1 MTAAVTSV
9 PVSSTSYGKLR
20 SKEGGQLGQAANNQD
35 ESRSRVYTNLFA
47 TLFYRVMEGPWAMR
61 VTYSDD
67 KGYPERGQTGQ
78 ADVETKGW
86 FTASTPASLYILGSS
101 IRRPPQLT

>member
-1 MTAAVTSV
+1 
-9 PVSSTSYGKLR
+9 
-20 SKEGGQLGQAANNQD
+20 
-35 ESRSRVYTNLFA
+35 
-47 TLFYRVMEGPWAMR
+47 MR

-86 FTASTPASLYILGSS
+86 FTVSTPASLYILGSS